1 MDPTTKSYVKMLLDN
16 FIKNK
21 IHKRGVLLNEDSS
34 EELTIEFL
42 NDMTSAQIII
52 TDEDKTEAKSL
63 IENIISKHR
72 LLQRQF
78 GIAFK
83 KKKKQPTLSSLNNF
97 IYNNFNYE
105 LAKENQHSLPT
116 YRFHQFQRWIT
127 QIPNR
132 RTQTT
137 TLS

>member
-1 MDPTTKSYVKMLLDN
+1 MLLAD

-34 EELTIEFL
+34 EELTIEFV
-42 NDMTSAQIII
+42 NDMTEARIII
-52 TDEDKTEAKSL
+52 TDEEKSDTKSFT
-63 IENIISKHR
+63 ENIISKHR

-78 GIAFK
+78 GIEFPEK
-83 KKKKQPTLSSLNNF
+83 RNNSHRNHRINF
-97 IYNNFNYE
+97 VYNNFNYE
-105 LAKENQHSLPT
+105 LAQENQHSPPIN
-116 YRFHQFQRWIT
+116 RFHQFQRWIT

>member
-1 MDPTTKSYVKMLLDN
+1 MLLAD

-42 NDMTSAQIII
+42 NDMTEARII
-52 TDEDKTEAKSL
+52 TTDEEKSDTKSFT
-63 IENIISKHR
+63 ENIISKHR
-72 LLQRQF
+72 
-78 GIAFK
+78 II
-83 KKKKQPTLSSLNNF
+83 SV
-97 IYNNFNYE
+97 YNNFNYE
-105 LAKENQHSLPT
+105 LAQENQHSPPIN
-116 YRFHQFQRWIT
+116 RFHQFQRWIT